1 MRSGPWRKL
10 SIAHLAHS
18 PRAARLGLLVALM
31 AAVPAL
37 ATDLSGRWNFDI
49 MLELKNLKPV
59 VVFRQQ
65 GEKLEGDYGSEAAL
79 TGWVKGSKLSFRP
92 ASKTLVYQGDIETA
106 ITLKGRILDGKK
118 LVGAWTAE
126 KQ

>member
-1 MRSGPWRKL
+1 LRKRGFL
-10 SIAHLAHS
+10 VV
-18 PRAARLGLLVALM
+18 LL
-31 AAVPAL
+31 AAVQAL
-37 ATDLSGRWNFDI
+37 ATDLSGKWNFDV

-65 GEKLEGDYGSEAAL
+65 GEKLEGDYGSECGL
-79 TGWVKGSKLSFRP
+79 TGWVKGSKLSFRTGG
-92 ASKTLVYQGDIETA
+92 KTLVYQGDIETA